1 MSARQAWSGALWIA
15 TRKELRE
22 IVRDKRSLYVLL
34 LLPIV
39 LYPLL
44 LVGSLL
50 AANAQVAKL
59 AKAKHVVW
67 VQGLERLPAELRE
80 RLSVVQPIVEQPEKK
95 FRLVLEEAPPEFSAE
110 APEVSEWDEALVRQ
124 RVAAILPAVP
134 ELARDQTATFEVR
147 YNGARDA
154 SGLVSRGISRS
165 IAEWREGLVEARIKE
180 EGIAVAALRPVEAKR
195 VDRGPPGALA
205 ARTLSL
211 LVVILA
217 LSSAFYPALDLGAGE
232 KERGTLETWLLAP
245 VPRVVIAMGKIGA
258 TFLLALAS
266 AALNL
271 LSLGVTF
278 ASAARFTPGGLEE
291 LQLTMGLWVPF
302 VMLLVLVPLVL
313 LFSALSLALATFAA
327 SYKEG
332 QAYLTPVMALGTL
345 PAMAAAL
352 PGVDL
357 TPSLALVPVLGAVLL
372 MKGLLAGTAGALDT
386 LLVFG
391 SSLAYA
397 ALGVRWVAALY
408 EREEVLWRPAAAQ
421 APDLFGFKRDEAGP
435 KNPLPTLPQAV
446 LMGVVAL
453 LLLWFVGVSAQK
465 AHLAGGLALTLI
477 VLVALPAIGYALWL
491 RLDLRQTFSLR
502 RPPLLGLAA
511 APLLGVGCLILNMAL
526 RSWIGA
532 EGPPPESM
540 KGFAETI
547 AAWPVPLLVLL
558 IAILPALCE
567 EVLCRGFLLSGLRT
581 EGGTAAAVIVSA
593 IFFAAL
599 HLDPNRLLP
608 TFLVGVVLAILVV
621 RSGSLWP
628 ACLLHFVNNAGA
640 LALGTWGAEVGLLAE
655 GEALTGPAYALGG
668 VSLALGVAL
677 LLKLKP
683 ASKEP
688 ASREPKSA
696 VAAG

>member
-1 MSARQAWSGALWIA
+1 MTQQIQAQKWTTSLWIA

-22 IVRDKRSLYVLL
+22 IVRDRRSLYVLL

-44 LVGSLL
+44 LIGSLL

-67 VQGLERLPAELRE
+67 VQGLDRLAPDLRE
-80 RLSVVQPIVEQPEKK
+80 RLVTVQPIPDQPEKK
-95 FRLVLEEAPPEFSAE
+95 FRLDLEEAPPE
-110 APEVSEWDEALVRQ
+110 SEWDEALVNQ
-124 RVAAILPAVP
+124 RVAAILP
-134 ELARDQTATFEVR
+134 ELPSLVRDETVTLEVR

-154 SGLVSRGISRS
+154 SGLVSRGITRS
-165 IAEWREGLVEARIKE
+165 VAEWRQALVEARIRE
-180 EGIAVAALRPVEAKR
+180 EGIAIPVLRPVETIR

-245 VPRVVIAMGKIGA
+245 VPRVVIAMGKVGA
-258 TFLLALAS
+258 TFILALTS

-271 LSLGVTF
+271 LSLGITF
-278 ASAARFTPGGLEE
+278 ASASRFTPGGLEE
-291 LQLTMGLWVPF
+291 LQLSMGLGVPF

-357 TPSLALVPVLGAVLL
+357 TPSMALVPVLGAVLL
-372 MKGLLAGTAGALDT
+372 MKGLLAGTAGAMDT
-386 LLVFG
+386 FLVFG
-391 SSLAYA
+391 SSMAYA

-421 APDLFGFKRDEAGP
+421 APDLFGFRRDPTAARIT
-435 KNPLPTLPQAV
+435 LPTLPQAV
-446 LMGVVAL
+446 LMGIVAL
-453 LLLWFVGVSAQK
+453 LLLWFAGISAQK
-465 AHLAGGLALTLI
+465 AHLAGGLAFTLI
-477 VLVALPAIGYALWL
+477 ALVALPAIGYALWL
-491 RLDLRQTFSLR
+491 RLDLKATFSLR
-502 RPPLLGLAA
+502 TPSPMALVA
-511 APLLGVGCLILNMAL
+511 APLLGVGCLTLNMAL
-526 RSWIGA
+526 REWIGL
-532 EGPPPESM
+532 EGPDPESM
-540 KGFAETI
+540 KGFVTAI
-547 AAWPVPLLVLL
+547 QGWPPLLLILL
-558 IAILPALCE
+558 IAVLPGLCE
-567 EVLCRGFLLSGLRT
+567 EVLCRGFILSGLRT
-581 EGGTAAAVIVSA
+581 EGGTVSAVIVSA

-599 HLDPNRLLP
+599 HLDPNRLLQ

-621 RSGSLWP
+621 RSGSIWP

-640 LALGTWGAEVGLLAE
+640 LALGTWGVEYGLIGAEEQLLA
-655 GEALTGPAYALGG
+655 PAYVCGAAGLVIGG
-668 VSLALGVAL
+668 VLLALLRPTRPGDTSEA
-677 LLKLKP
+677 KAP
-683 ASKEP
+683 G
-688 ASREPKSA
+688 
-696 VAAG
+696 AAG

>member
-1 MSARQAWSGALWIA
+1 MNTRQGWTRALWVA

-67 VQGLERLPAELRE
+67 VQGLERLPPELRE
-80 RLSVVQPIVEQPEKK
+80 RLSVVQPILDQPEKK
-95 FRLVLEEAPPEFSAE
+95 FRLVLEEAPPEFLAE
-110 APEVSEWDEALVRQ
+110 EPEESEWDEALIRQ
-124 RVAAILPAVP
+124 RVAAILPEVP
-134 ELARDQTATFEVR
+134 ELERDQTATFEVR

-154 SGLVSRGISRS
+154 SGLVSRGIARS
-165 IAEWREGLVEARIKE
+165 IHEWRESLVEARIKE
-180 EGIAVAALRPVEAKR
+180 EGIASAALRPVASVR

-278 ASAARFTPGGLEE
+278 ASASRFTPGGLEE
-291 LQLTMGLWVPF
+291 LQLSMGLGVPF

-372 MKGLLAGTAGALDT
+372 MKGLLAGTAGALGT
-386 LLVFG
+386 FLVFG

-421 APDLFGFKRDEAGP
+421 APDLFGFKRDATARG
-435 KNPLPTLPQAV
+435 NPLPTLPQAV

-465 AHLAGGLALTLI
+465 AHLAGGLALTL
-477 VLVALPAIGYALWL
+477 VLLVALPAIGYALWL
-491 RLDLRQTFSLR
+491 RLDLKQTFSLR
-502 RPPLLGLAA
+502 RPPVSALVA
-511 APLLGVGCLILNMAL
+511 APLLGVGCLILNMSL
-526 RSWIGA
+526 RGWLGI

-547 AAWPVPLLVLL
+547 TAWPAPLLVLL

-581 EGGTAAAVIVSA
+581 EGGTTAAVIVSA

-599 HLDPNRLLP
+599 HLDPNRLLQ

-621 RSGSLWP
+621 RSGSIWP

-640 LALGTWGAEVGLLAE
+640 LALGTWGVEVGLLNASE
-655 GEALTGPAYALGG
+655 ELQTPAYLLGG
-668 VSLALGVAL
+668 VGLILGLALLAR
-677 LLKLKP
+677 LKP
-683 ASKEP
+683 AEARERAEAGKEQL
-688 ASREPKSA
+688 S
-696 VAAG
+696 G

>member
-1 MSARQAWSGALWIA
+1 VSTRQAWTGALWIA

-67 VQGLERLPAELRE
+67 IQGLDRLPADLKE
-80 RLSVVQPIVEQPEKK
+80 RLSVVQPIPDQPEKK
-95 FRLVLEEAPPEFSAE
+95 FRLVLESAPPEFLEDDPKESR
-110 APEVSEWDEALVRQ
+110 WDEALIRQ
-124 RVAAILPAVP
+124 RVAAILPSIP

-154 SGLVSRGISRS
+154 SGLVSRGITRE
-165 IAEWREGLVEARIKE
+165 IREWRESLVEARIKE
-180 EGIAVAALRPVEAKR
+180 EGIALAALRPVEAKR

-291 LQLTMGLWVPF
+291 LQLSMGLGVPF

-357 TPSLALVPVLGAVLL
+357 TPTLALVPVLGAVLL
-372 MKGLLAGTAGALDT
+372 MKGLLAGTAGALGT
-386 LLVFG
+386 FLVFG

-421 APDLFGFKRDEAGP
+421 APDLFGFKRDETAP
-435 KNPLPTLPQAV
+435 RSALPTLPQSV

-453 LLLWFVGVSAQK
+453 LLLWFAGVSAQK
-465 AHLAGGLALTLI
+465 AHLAGGLAFTLI

-491 RLDLRQTFSLR
+491 RLDLRETFSLR
-502 RPPLLGLAA
+502 RPPALALIA
-511 APLLGVGCLILNMAL
+511 APLLGVGCLILNMSL
-526 RSWIGA
+526 RGWLEID
-532 EGPPPESM
+532 GPPPESM
-540 KGFAETI
+540 KGFAQTI
-547 AAWPVPLLVLL
+547 SAWPAPLLVLL

-567 EVLCRGFLLSGLRT
+567 EVLCRGFVLSGLRT
-581 EGGTAAAVIVSA
+581 EGGTASAVIVSA

-599 HLDPNRLLP
+599 HLDPNRLLQ
-608 TFLVGVVLAILVV
+608 TFLVGLVLAILVV
-621 RSGSLWP
+621 RSGSIWP

-640 LALGTWGAEVGLLAE
+640 LALGTWGQQAGLLSE
-655 GEALTGPAYALGG
+655 KEALQTPAYVLGG
-668 VSLALGVAL
+668 VSLLIGVAL
-677 LLKLKP
+677 LLKLRPLDSPGSEKGGLP
-683 ASKEP
+683 
-688 ASREPKSA
+688 
-696 VAAG
+696 G

>member
-1 MSARQAWSGALWIA
+1 MSGRQGWTSALWIA

-50 AANAQVAKL
+50 AANAQVSKL

-67 VQGLERLPAELRE
+67 VQGLERLPKDLQE
-80 RLSVVQPIVEQPEKK
+80 RLSVVQPIPDQPEKE
-95 FRLVLEEAPPEFSAE
+95 FRLLLEPAPPEFLESDPKE
-110 APEVSEWDEALVRQ
+110 SRWDEALIRQ

-134 ELARDQTATFEVR
+134 ELERDQTVTFEVR

-154 SGLVSRGISRS
+154 SSLVSRGITRE
-165 IAEWREGLVEARIKE
+165 IREWRESLVQARIKE

-195 VDRGPPGALA
+195 LDRGPPGALA

-245 VPRVVIAMGKIGA
+245 VPRVVIALGKIGA

-278 ASAARFTPGGLEE
+278 ASAARFTPGGLQE
-291 LQLTMGLWVPF
+291 LELSMGLGVPF
-302 VMLLVLVPLVL
+302 IMLLVLVPLVL

-386 LLVFG
+386 FLVFG

-421 APDLFGFKRDEAGP
+421 APDLFGLKRDTEGP
-435 KNPLPTLPQAV
+435 RSPLPTLPQAV

-477 VLVALPAIGYALWL
+477 VLVALPAIGYAIWL

-502 RPPLLGLAA
+502 RPPALALVA
-511 APLLGVGCLILNMAL
+511 APLLGVGCLILNMSL
-526 RSWIGA
+526 RGWLGI

-547 AAWPVPLLVLL
+547 QAWPAPLLVLL

-567 EVLCRGFLLSGLRT
+567 EILCRGFVLSGLRT

-599 HLDPNRLLP
+599 HLDPNRLLQ
-608 TFLVGVVLAILVV
+608 TFLVGLVLAILVV
-621 RSGSLWP
+621 RSGSIWP

-640 LALGTWGAEVGLLAE
+640 LALGTWGQQAGLLSE
-655 GEALTGPAYALGG
+655 KEELLGPAYGLGAVAL
-668 VSLALGVAL
+668 VLGVAL
-677 LLKLKP
+677 LLKLRP
-683 ASKEP
+683 AEDEP
-688 ASREPKSA
+688 VQEPREGGL
-696 VAAG
+696 AG